1 MDTYNLDGT
10 KSSENDA
17 VRPKKERPAPDP
29 LLFADS
35 EAVKEIAEKLI
46 SKHHHEL
53 AGAKI
58 VYLCRNKS
66 AKSGGQPVPGH
77 VKKASPMEK
86 HIARSYFD
94 AGEEPDF
101 FITVA
106 LDVWNDLQPNQRQAL
121 VDHLLTRCQAI
132 EDERTGEMK
141 YSIRP
146 PQVQEFPEVAERH
159 GRWNDGLIEL
169 GNCLEDK

>member
-1 MDTYNLDGT
+1 MSNDKGYSIVGN
-10 KSSENDA
+10 ENDA
-17 VRPKKERPAPDP
+17 VRSKKERPKPEP

-35 EAVKEIAEKLI
+35 EAVKEVATKLI
-46 SKHHHEL
+46 AKYHHDL
-53 AGAKI
+53 ASANI

-66 AKSGGQPVPGH
+66 SKAGGKPVPGN

-106 LDVWNDLQPNQRQAL
+106 LDVWNDLQPNQRMAL
-121 VDHLLTRCQAI
+121 VDHLLTRCQAV
-132 EDERTGEMK
+132 EDEQTGEMK
-141 YSIRP
+141 YTIRS
-146 PQVQEFPEVAERH
+146 PQVQEFAEVAERH
-159 GRWNDGLIEL
+159 GRWNDDLVEL
-169 GNCLEDK
+169 GRCLEDK